1 MGVAEV
7 GIAARLPK
15 SVRIDRARVGKSSR
29 DAICIIGRTKLPI
42 RHARRAA
49 GNAVAVTHPGPAHRV
64 ARKNG
69 K

>member
-29 DAICIIGRTKLPI
+29 DAIHIIRRTKLPI
-42 RHARRAA
+42 SHTRRTA
-49 GNAVAVTHPGPAHRV
+49 GNTVAVTHPGPAHRV
-64 ARKNG
+64 ARHNG